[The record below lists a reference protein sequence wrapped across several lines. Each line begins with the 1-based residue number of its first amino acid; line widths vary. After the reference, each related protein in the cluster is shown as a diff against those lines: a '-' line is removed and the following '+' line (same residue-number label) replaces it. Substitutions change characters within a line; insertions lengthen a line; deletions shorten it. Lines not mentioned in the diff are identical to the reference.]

1 MIHKIVTPVFNTVT
15 VHGKCYLLNRDNLT
29 QQIQMQLSEK
39 QKSFSEFFFGVL
51 KSLLDFKHLSKK
63 DDLEAEIFPEITARR
78 IWLHKCLKSRVSEDH

>member
-1 MIHKIVTPVFNTVT
+1 MTVNDK
-15 VHGKCYLLNRDNLT
+15 HLLNRDNLT

-51 KSLLDFKHLSKK
+51 KSILDFKHLSKK